1 MSMIS
6 ALRKRRL
13 TIWEETKSFVDSHR
27 DENGLLSDEDFDTY
41 KRMER
46 KVISLG
52 RKIEFLERINCRRKK
67 HE

>member
-1 MSMIS
+1 MSLIS

-13 TIWEETKSFVDSHR
+13 TIWEEAKSFVNFHR

-46 KVISLG
+46 KVLSLG
-52 RKIEFLERINCRRKK
+52 RKIEFLEKINYWRKK